1 MLTAITIPFYGNDIM
16 QLLFPLNPKKT
27 KLEFLELQG
36 NQERD
41 RSLLKKNVAKTF
53 KKFDNKI
60 FLL

>member
-36 NQERD
+36 NQE
-41 RSLLKKNVAKTF
+41 T
-53 KKFDNKI
+53 NKGI
-60 FLL
+60 VLF